1 MFSVVFSFV
10 FFFFLE
16 LYFVGGVYYRN
27 NFGISLYSN
36 GLYFYKDDKKFVFDF
51 IYREKIS
58 FGIYVDGKLLVKS
71 FKLRGSESFLIR
83 FFKKLG
89 EIL

>member
-1 MFSVVFSFV
+1 M
-10 FFFFLE
+10 
-16 LYFVGGVYYRN
+16 
-27 NFGISLYSN
+27 
-36 GLYFYKDDKKFVFDF
+36 FDF

-58 FGIYVDGKLLVKS
+58 FGIYVDGKLLVKL